1 MLCKL
6 IFTALGHKSLLS
18 FNDLFDVWADDQKL
32 GTVPRLQMVDLHACE
47 GTKCFQ
53 TCPHPLPKGN
63 ELCFFQTKNEKLW
76 YKWVTLVNPFQGLS
90 IFLFWH
96 SLC

>member
-32 GTVPRLQMVDLHACE
+32 ETVPRLQMVDLHACE

-76 YKWVTLVNPFQGLS
+76 YKWHL
-90 IFLFWH
+90 
-96 SLC
+96 

>member
-6 IFTALGHKSLLS
+6 IFTALDHKSLLS

-32 GTVPRLQMVDLHACE
+32 ETVPRLQMVDLHACE

-63 ELCFFQTKNEKLW
+63 ELCFFLNQ
-76 YKWVTLVNPFQGLS
+76 KWKTLIQMTLVNPFQGLS

-96 SLC
+96 SLY